1 LNVPCC
7 SFKIWLVTC
16 DLQVTTYLIVSPTV
30 FRHNGQTVSDPNAD
44 DNLKT
49 QSTGSPSRG
58 ASEFDQQTGLSKLAE
73 PIFEPAESDAL
84 DEALA
89 RVGDR
94 WTLLIVRRLLIGPGR
109 FNELMDQ
116 VNGIAPNILTKRL
129 RQLETDG
136 LLVASPY
143 SQRPLRLR
151 YTLTQPG
158 QELAS
163 ALEQLRSWGAAQ
175 VGAPLPR
182 HDSCGTALQWR
193 PWCPTCNRPVEI
205 THAHA
210 PGSPAAKAAS
220 TVPNRVDDGVDWV

>member
-1 LNVPCC
+1 MLQ
-7 SFKIWLVTC
+7 VTC
-16 DLQVTTYLIVSPTV
+16 DLQVTTDSIVSSTF
-30 FRHNGQTVSDPNAD
+30 FRHNGQTVSYPNA
-44 DNLKT
+44 NHSAE
-49 QSTGSPSRG
+49 STGPVDG
-58 ASEFDQQTGLSKLAE
+58 
-73 PIFEPAESDAL
+73 EPAGRNESNESNGPSEPTEPTERDAL

-89 RVGDR
+89 LVGDR

-109 FNELMDQ
+109 FNELMEQ

-136 LLVASPY
+136 LLVSAPY

-163 ALEQLRSWGAAQ
+163 ALEQLRTWGAAQ

-182 HDSCGTALQWR
+182 HDSCGTPLQWR
-193 PWCPTCNRPVEI
+193 PWCPTCNRPVDI
-205 THAHA
+205 AHAHM
-210 PGSPAAKAAS
+210 PGSPAATAS
-220 TVPNRVDDGVDWV
+220 SGVSNRVDDGVDWI

>member
-1 LNVPCC
+1 M
-7 SFKIWLVTC
+7 
-16 DLQVTTYLIVSPTV
+16 QVTTDSIVSSTV
-30 FRHNGQTVSDPNAD
+30 FRHNGRTVSDPNAD
-44 DNLKT
+44 
-49 QSTGSPSRG
+49 QPAGSNGVPEG
-58 ASEFDQQTGLSKLAE
+58 GPVQH
-73 PIFEPAESDAL
+73 DAL

-136 LLVASPY
+136 LLVSSPY

-163 ALEQLRSWGAAQ
+163 ALEQLRTWGAAQ

-182 HDSCGTALQWR
+182 HDSCGTPLQWR
-193 PWCPTCNRPVEI
+193 PWCPTCNRPVDI
-205 THAHA
+205 AHAHT
-210 PGSPAAKAAS
+210 PGSPAATAS
-220 TVPNRVDDGVDWV
+220 SGVSNRVDDGVDWI

>member
-1 LNVPCC
+1 M
-7 SFKIWLVTC
+7 
-16 DLQVTTYLIVSPTV
+16 QVTTDSIVSSNV
-30 FRHNGQTVSDPNAD
+30 FRHNGCAVSDQNATD
-44 DNLKT
+44 
-49 QSTGSPSRG
+49 QPEVM
-58 ASEFDQQTGLSKLAE
+58 ASAADG
-73 PIFEPAESDAL
+73 PAQHDALDAL

-94 WTLLIVRRLLIGPGR
+94 WTLLIVRRLLVGPGR

-136 LLVASPY
+136 LLVSSPY

-163 ALEQLRSWGAAQ
+163 ALEQLRTWGAAQ

-182 HDSCGTALQWR
+182 HDSCGTPLQWR
-193 PWCPTCNRPVEI
+193 PWCPTCNRPVDI
-205 THAHA
+205 AHAHI
-210 PGSPAAKAAS
+210 PGSPAATAAS
-220 TVPNRVDDGVDWV
+220 TDTNRVDDGVDWV

>member
-1 LNVPCC
+1 
-7 SFKIWLVTC
+7 
-16 DLQVTTYLIVSPTV
+16 
-30 FRHNGQTVSDPNAD
+30 VSDPNPDMNPNMSISGTIRHLAD
-44 DNLKT
+44 SIT
-49 QSTGSPSRG
+49 TAAPPQPY
-58 ASEFDQQTGLSKLAE
+58 AE
-73 PIFEPAESDAL
+73 RDAL

-136 LLVASPY
+136 LLVSSPY

-158 QELAS
+158 QELAA
-163 ALEQLRSWGAAQ
+163 ALEQLRTWGAAQ

-182 HDSCGTALQWR
+182 HDTCGTALQWR
-193 PWCPTCNRPVEI
+193 PWCPTCNRPVDI
-205 THAHA
+205 THSHKAGTPA
-210 PGSPAAKAAS
+210 GSTPAA
-220 TVPNRVDDGVDWV
+220 NRIDDGVDWV

>member
-1 LNVPCC
+1 
-7 SFKIWLVTC
+7 
-16 DLQVTTYLIVSPTV
+16 
-30 FRHNGQTVSDPNAD
+30 VSDPNATNLPQSIRSVTKPD
-44 DNLKT
+44 DA
-49 QSTGSPSRG
+49 PI
-58 ASEFDQQTGLSKLAE
+58 E
-73 PIFEPAESDAL
+73 PIKPAGLTNLTRPIATEKPSVSTESTVSGNSNASGEPNELGEHDAL

-94 WTLLIVRRLLIGPGR
+94 WTLLIVRRLLVGPGR

-136 LLVASPY
+136 LLVSSPY

-175 VGAPLPR
+175 VGAPLPL
-182 HDSCGTALQWR
+182 HDSCGTPLQWR
-193 PWCPTCNRPVEI
+193 PWCPTCNRPVDI
-205 THAHA
+205 AHAHM
-210 PGSPAAKAAS
+210 PGSPAAKASS
-220 TVPNRVDDGVDWV
+220 TDSNRVDDGVDWV

>member
-1 LNVPCC
+1 LPIPNGQ
-7 SFKIWLVTC
+7 VTC
-16 DLQVTTYLIVSPTV
+16 DLQVTTNSIVSSTD
-30 FRHNGQTVSDPNAD
+30 FHHNGAIVSDPNP
-44 DNLKT
+44 NT
-49 QSTGSPSRG
+49 SG
-58 ASEFDQQTGLSKLAE
+58 E
-73 PIFEPAESDAL
+73 PTEPTRPAQPIEPAEHDAL

-109 FNELMDQ
+109 FNELMEQ

-136 LLVASPY
+136 LLVSSPY

-163 ALEQLRSWGAAQ
+163 ALEQLRTWGAAQ

-182 HDSCGTALQWR
+182 HDSCGTPLQWR
-193 PWCPTCNRPVEI
+193 PWCPTCNRPVDI
-205 THAHA
+205 AHAHT
-210 PGSPAAKAAS
+210 PGSPAATAS
-220 TVPNRVDDGVDWV
+220 SGISNRVDDGVDWI

>member
-1 LNVPCC
+1 
-7 SFKIWLVTC
+7 
-16 DLQVTTYLIVSPTV
+16 LQVTTDSIVSSTV
-30 FRHNGQTVSDPNAD
+30 FRHNGRAVSDENA
-44 DNLKT
+44 NEQT
-49 QSTGSPSRG
+49 EAVFAGSAG
-58 ASEFDQQTGLSKLAE
+58 GTA
-73 PIFEPAESDAL
+73 PAEHDAL

-136 LLVASPY
+136 LLVSSPY

-163 ALEQLRSWGAAQ
+163 ALEQLRTWGAAQ

-182 HDSCGTALQWR
+182 HDSCGTPLQWR
-193 PWCPTCNRPVEI
+193 PWCPTCNRPVDI
-205 THAHA
+205 AHAHT
-210 PGSPAAKAAS
+210 PGSPAATAAS
-220 TVPNRVDDGVDWV
+220 TVSNRVDDGVDWV

>member
-1 LNVPCC
+1 VLFLCWVPDL
-7 SFKIWLVTC
+7 LVTC
-16 DLQVTTYLIVSPTV
+16 YLQVTTDSIVSSTV
-30 FRHNGQTVSDPNAD
+30 FRHNGQAVSDANA
-44 DNLKT
+44 N
-49 QSTGSPSRG
+49 
-58 ASEFDQQTGLSKLAE
+58 EQTEAVSAE
-73 PIFEPAESDAL
+73 AAGVRAPAEHDAL

-136 LLVASPY
+136 LLVSSPY

-163 ALEQLRSWGAAQ
+163 ALEQLRTWGAAQ

-182 HDSCGTALQWR
+182 HDSCGTPLQWR
-193 PWCPTCNRPVEI
+193 PWCPTCNRPVDI
-205 THAHA
+205 AHAHT
-210 PGSPAAKAAS
+210 PGSPAATAAS
-220 TVPNRVDDGVDWV
+220 TVSNRVDDGVDWV

>member
-1 LNVPCC
+1 MWR
-7 SFKIWLVTC
+7 SFSEVVLADSEWTVTC
-16 DLQVTTYLIVSPTV
+16 DLQVTTDSIVSSTD
-30 FRHNGQTVSDPNAD
+30 FRHNGAIVSDPNPNTSD
-44 DNLKT
+44 EPTEPT
-49 QSTGSPSRG
+49 QLTQPAAERG
-58 ASEFDQQTGLSKLAE
+58 EH
-73 PIFEPAESDAL
+73 DAL

-136 LLVASPY
+136 LLVSSPY

-163 ALEQLRSWGAAQ
+163 ALEQLRTWGAAQ

-182 HDSCGTALQWR
+182 HDSCGTPLQWR
-193 PWCPTCNRPVEI
+193 PWCPTCNRPVDI
-205 THAHA
+205 AHAHT
-210 PGSPAAKAAS
+210 PGSPAATAS
-220 TVPNRVDDGVDWV
+220 SGVSNRVDDGVDWI

>member
-1 LNVPCC
+1 
-7 SFKIWLVTC
+7 
-16 DLQVTTYLIVSPTV
+16 LQATTDSVVSSTD
-30 FRHNGQTVSDPNAD
+30 FRHNGSIVSDPNPNTSD
-44 DNLKT
+44 EPTEPT
-49 QSTGSPSRG
+49 QLTQPG
-58 ASEFDQQTGLSKLAE
+58 AEGGE
-73 PIFEPAESDAL
+73 HDAL

-94 WTLLIVRRLLIGPGR
+94 WTLLIVRRLLVGPGR

-136 LLVASPY
+136 LLVSSPY

-163 ALEQLRSWGAAQ
+163 ALEQLRTWGAAQ

-182 HDSCGTALQWR
+182 HDSCGTPLQWR
-193 PWCPTCNRPVEI
+193 PWCPTCNRPVDI
-205 THAHA
+205 AHAHT
-210 PGSPAAKAAS
+210 PGSPAAKAS
-220 TVPNRVDDGVDWV
+220 SGVSNRVDDGVDWV

>member
-1 LNVPCC
+1 M
-7 SFKIWLVTC
+7 
-16 DLQVTTYLIVSPTV
+16 QVTTESVVSSTV
-30 FRHNGQTVSDPNAD
+30 FRQNDRTVSDPNID
-44 DNLKT
+44 KSLP
-49 QSTGSPSRG
+49 GSFGP
-58 ASEFDQQTGLSKLAE
+58 ASERGTTRDPTNVSDSHDAHKALDHEAL
-73 PIFEPAESDAL
+73 DAL
-84 DEALA
+84 DAALA

-136 LLVASPY
+136 LLVSSPY

-151 YTLTQPG
+151 YSLTQPG

-175 VGAPLPR
+175 VGGPLPR
-182 HDSCGTALQWR
+182 HDSCGTTLQWR
-193 PWCPTCNRPVEI
+193 PWCPTCNRPVDI
-205 THAHA
+205 VHTHAA
-210 PGSPAAKAAS
+210 PAAGPTPSFEQALGA
-220 TVPNRVDDGVDWV
+220 TGVDDGVEWV

>member
-1 LNVPCC
+1 MFDMCSSFAVPAR
-7 SFKIWLVTC
+7 LVTC
-16 DLQVTTYLIVSPTV
+16 DLQVTTDSIVSSAV
-30 FRHNGQTVSDPNAD
+30 FRHNGWAVSNA
-44 DNLKT
+44 NAHEPT
-49 QSTGSPSRG
+49 Q
-58 ASEFDQQTGLSKLAE
+58 A
-73 PIFEPAESDAL
+73 EPAESLAPTEHDALDAL

-136 LLVASPY
+136 LLVSSPY

-163 ALEQLRSWGAAQ
+163 ALEQLRTWGAAQ

-182 HDSCGTALQWR
+182 HDSCGTPLQWR
-193 PWCPTCNRPVEI
+193 PWCPTCNRPVDI
-205 THAHA
+205 AHAHT
-210 PGSPAAKAAS
+210 PGSPAATAAS
-220 TVPNRVDDGVDWV
+220 TVSNRVDDGVDWV

>member
-1 LNVPCC
+1 MPETQN
-7 SFKIWLVTC
+7 
-16 DLQVTTYLIVSPTV
+16 
-30 FRHNGQTVSDPNAD
+30 SD
-44 DNLKT
+44 
-49 QSTGSPSRG
+49 GSAQ
-58 ASEFDQQTGLSKLAE
+58 ASEV
-73 PIFEPAESDAL
+73 ESNATETVESDGPQNVSAPVGVEVEHDAL
-84 DEALA
+84 DAALA

-136 LLVASPY
+136 LLVSSPY

-158 QELAS
+158 QELAA
-163 ALEQLRSWGAAQ
+163 ALEQLRTWGAAQ

-182 HDSCGTALQWR
+182 HDSCGTPLQWR
-193 PWCPTCNRPVEI
+193 PWCPTCNRPVGI
-205 THAHA
+205 AHTHTPHMHA
-210 PGSPAAKAAS
+210 SHTQTRQPPPRTHSPDTHSPQTPSPGSANLNVAS
-220 TVPNRVDDGVDWV
+220 TAADQVDDGVDWV

>member
-1 LNVPCC
+1 VQSKRRQKRLPE
-7 SFKIWLVTC
+7 SIHLVTTP
-16 DLQVTTYLIVSPTV
+16 DNAPLEPSE
-30 FRHNGQTVSDPNAD
+30 PNE
-44 DNLKT
+44 
-49 QSTGSPSRG
+49 STGSTRPNRPSEHDG
-58 ASEFDQQTGLSKLAE
+58 FDAL
-73 PIFEPAESDAL
+73 DAL

-136 LLVASPY
+136 LLVSSPY

-163 ALEQLRSWGAAQ
+163 ALEQLRTWGASQ
-175 VGAPLPR
+175 VGAPLPL
-182 HDSCGTALQWR
+182 HDSCGTPLQWPC
-193 PWCPTCNRPVEI
+193 PWLPCCRCIVNCF
-205 THAHA
+205 
-210 PGSPAAKAAS
+210 
-220 TVPNRVDDGVDWV
+220 